1 VKPGMATLFLLSY
14 PVIGLGAGFGLG
26 ADLRP
31 SSQSV
36 VDTGP
41 KVSGAVD
48 ETGEFTLGGTRFEL
62 KERVSG
68 EDVVGRA
75 HMDEDRVEIETGR
88 SVSDLYSTC
97 VHEHWGHIES
107 GYVHEGGDSAS
118 DDEWVDEMEEQV
130 VSETCL
136 KLLYRVDGG
145 KA

>member
-1 VKPGMATLFLLSY
+1 VKTGLATLFLISY
-14 PVIGLGAGFGLG
+14 PVVGLGAGFALG
-26 ADLRP
+26 TDLRP
-31 SSQSV
+31 MSESV
-36 VDTGP
+36 VDKEP
-41 KVSGAVD
+41 KVTGAVD
-48 ETGEFTLGGTRFEL
+48 ETGNFSLGGTRFEL
-62 KERVSG
+62 KQRVSG
-68 EDVVGRA
+68 KDVVGRA
-75 HMDEDRVEIETGR
+75 HMDENRVEIETGR

-118 DDEWVDEMEEQV
+118 EDEWVDNMEDQV